1 MNNDNA
7 EQLKKLAKV
16 FNTDNIITPREI
28 ESVLTAIT
36 KILAS
41 FKKQNQELNDET
53 KAVLNVLFNKISD
66 EHNRS
71 LQTLS
76 DKNDKTLE
84 EVSKSKKDIDSKIT
98 KALSKLEQ
106 SVKDVLAMKPE
117 NGKDA
122 DEEKIVEDVLSKIIL
137 PEYKETVLD
146 GGEEIVEKI
155 NGLSLDPENQIDA
168 SHIKNLPIFSGGKFG
183 KSGTRYLK
191 DLVDVNLDGLTITDG
206 KYDLGSG
213 SGGGGG
219 GSSFNDQTPNTDAS
233 YGTLAGDVDG
243 ANTTFTVSEG
253 EYLTGKLLVYLNGQL
268 QEQGSTSQWTETTP
282 ASGTFD
288 FLVAPTIGDTVTA
301 SYETVASSGGIQSVV
316 AGTNVTVDNTDPL
329 NPVVSATGG
338 GGGGTWGS
346 ITGTL
351 SDQTDLQSALNAIT
365 PNATHTGEVIGD
377 TALSATEKII
387 SNRTDT
393 AVAAGDY
400 FLYRDDT
407 DSTLKK
413 DTVQGI
419 LDLVSGGSGDVSKVG
434 TPVDNQVGVWTG
446 DGTIEGT
453 SGLVFSSNALGIGGV
468 ANVGAYSGSVATVRG
483 SDSSIFE
490 MIRDITS
497 SSSLL
502 GRFVAGSTANSV
514 SSSIDFRSGSTGAK
528 GEIRLMTSNGTTN
541 TEALRIDEAQKATFY
556 NGGVNLD
563 YSTASRVPVLD
574 ASKNLIAS
582 SVTSTE
588 LGYVSGVTSA
598 IQTQL
603 NAKLTSAST
612 ITDGFTKTFV
622 GTGANGTYTLRLK
635 IPFAGTITE
644 TTSISSAGTAT
655 ATFKINTTALGG
667 TANSVSSSEQSQ
679 AQASA
684 NTFSAGDDINVE
696 ITSASSLTNMT
707 LSVTYTRA
715 LA

>member
-16 FNTDNIITPREI
+16 FNTDNIITPKEI

-53 KAVLNVLFNKISD
+53 KSVLNVLFDKISD

-71 LQTLS
+71 LKTLS

-84 EVSKSKKDIDSKIT
+84 EVSKSKKDIDSKTT

-106 SVKDVLAMKPE
+106 TVQEVLAMKPVD
-117 NGKDA
+117 GKDA

-168 SHIKNLPIFSGGKFG
+168 SHIKNLPTFSGGKFG

-213 SGGGGG
+213 SGGGG

-365 PNATHTGEVIGD
+365 PNATHTGEVTGA
-377 TALSATEKII
+377 TALTLNLKAID
-387 SNRTDT
+387 NRTDT
-393 AVAAGDY
+393 AVAPADY
-400 FLYRDDT
+400 FLFLDDT
-407 DSTLKK
+407 DSSLKK
-413 DTVQGI
+413 DTIQGI

-453 SGLVFSSNALGIGGV
+453 SGLVFSSNAPV
-468 ANVGAYSGSVATVRG
+468 PTNVLVNPSVIVLA
-483 SDSSIFE
+483 D
-490 MIRDITS
+490 
-497 SSSLL
+497 
-502 GRFVAGSTANSV
+502 V
-514 SSSIDFRSGSTGAK
+514 S
-528 GEIRLMTSNGTTN
+528 
-541 TEALRIDEAQKATFY
+541 
-556 NGGVNLD
+556 
-563 YSTASRVPVLD
+563 
-574 ASKNLIAS
+574 
-582 SVTSTE
+582 
-588 LGYVSGVTSA
+588 
-598 IQTQL
+598 
-603 NAKLTSAST
+603 
-612 ITDGFTKTFV
+612 
-622 GTGANGTYTLRLK
+622 
-635 IPFAGTITE
+635 FA
-644 TTSISSAGTAT
+644 
-655 ATFKINTTALGG
+655 FNC
-667 TANSVSSSEQSQ
+667 V
-679 AQASA
+679 
-684 NTFSAGDDINVE
+684 
-696 ITSASSLTNMT
+696 
-707 LSVTYTRA
+707 
-715 LA
+715 